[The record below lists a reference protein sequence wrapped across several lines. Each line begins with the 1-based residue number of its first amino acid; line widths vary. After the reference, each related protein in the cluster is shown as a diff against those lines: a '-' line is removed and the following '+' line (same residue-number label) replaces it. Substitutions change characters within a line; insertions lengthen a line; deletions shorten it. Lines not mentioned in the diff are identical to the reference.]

1 MFKKI
6 KPFKDLLWAAGIGI
20 TLLALL
26 VGLVAASFTSYHGD
40 RTRPVMDL
48 RSGQT
53 EKQAAKDESKSGGAS
68 SDGIQADGTLHILAK
83 TSKAKKSYLDGLTI
97 LCDSS
102 MISLRGSELCG
113 AAIWSSESGTLSMNA
128 IDDWMVRF
136 PSDGSLVS
144 PSNAV
149 LIEKPEIL
157 ILAVGNDS
165 SAGMSKQDFISSY
178 SELIEGLVKA
188 NPDAKIVCLS
198 LCSVTSVYV
207 GSDSMTPETAGKIN
221 GWIREV
227 CMQTGA
233 YYGDMSDTLYE
244 DGCLRDDYADGSG
257 RALNTAGLEA
267 VLDYLRTHNVNK
279 Q

>member
-1 MFKKI
+1 
-6 KPFKDLLWAAGIGI
+6 
-20 TLLALL
+20 
-26 VGLVAASFTSYHGD
+26 
-40 RTRPVMDL
+40 
-48 RSGQT
+48 
-53 EKQAAKDESKSGGAS
+53 
-68 SDGIQADGTLHILAK
+68 
-83 TSKAKKSYLDGLTI
+83 
-97 LCDSS
+97 

-149 LIEKPEIL
+149 LIEKPAIL
-157 ILAVGNDS
+157 ILSVGNDA
-165 SAGMSKQDFISSY
+165 SASMKKKDFIASY
-178 SELIEGLVKA
+178 TALVEGLVKA
-188 NPDAKIVCLS
+188 NPDVKIVCLS

-207 GSDSMTPETAGKIN
+207 GSDSMTPEKVGKIN

-233 YYGDMSDTLYE
+233 YYGDLSDTLYE